1 MYNDNAKAAMLA
13 ALQSQQL
20 SPSATTATQIGS
32 SCRAASAPSGRSV
45 PGFILGVDV
54 VYTQVWTG
62 FKGASVTAAA
72 NGTRPAGTYVFDD
85 EHSVG
90 AVFRAQRNFNSGD

>member
-1 MYNDNAKAAMLA
+1 M
-13 ALQSQQL
+13 QGGSR
-20 SPSATTATQIGS
+20 TQWT
-32 SCRAASAPSGRSV
+32 PV

-62 FKGASVTAAA
+62 FKGASVTTTAA